1 MVGLI
6 SVYHICSLIWLFDG
20 PLPKDAPLLP
30 VPPFL
35 FSSGSAVS
43 PVTQSPVYSFVCV
56 FTPAMPSGASPLRFW
71 NASTAARVVSS

>member
-6 SVYHICSLIWLFDG
+6 SVYHICSLIWLFAG
-20 PLPKDAPLLP
+20 PLPKEPPLLP
-30 VPPFL
+30 GSDL
-35 FSSGSAVS
+35 LSSGSAVS